1 MSEIV
6 LILLGVDLFI
16 CNSFVS
22 GYMPV
27 KLVFPRSQ
35 IPKMS
40 YLTLLYSILGM
51 LSTVFS
57 ILEMFA
63 YFFHFATY
71 SSISPCM
78 PVMSS
83 GESKTSVKFE
93 FPEV

>member
-27 KLVFPRSQ
+27 KSVFPRSQ

-40 YLTLLYSILGM
+40 YLTLLYSI
-51 LSTVFS
+51 
-57 ILEMFA
+57 
-63 YFFHFATY
+63 
-71 SSISPCM
+71 
-78 PVMSS
+78 
-83 GESKTSVKFE
+83 
-93 FPEV
+93 